1 MRMMEG
7 TAFIM
12 LPCED
17 RDGNRNDELVH
28 VDGIS
33 RVKGVNGKTVL
44 VMRDSNDYDI
54 WTTASMD
61 DVLDMIRETGAT
73 LITRGL

>member
-1 MRMMEG
+1 MNSEA
-7 TAFIM
+7 AFIL

-17 RDGNRNDELVH
+17 RDGNPADELVN
-28 VDGIS
+28 VDNIG

-54 WTTASMD
+54 WTTASMS
-61 DVLDMIRETGAT
+61 DVLDMIRETGVR